1 MPVTPYHPRK
11 TMLCEGLVMQIGT
24 PDTTPSDAVKIA
36 RRLVRRSNVL
46 RGKWKVSLLGPDC
59 RDVELT
65 PRTKSGRISVAK
77 GWELTTALAK
87 EPEVADVE
95 PSLIQPGAEPMLEQV
110 YPPGQVSPSSGGGD
124 VDLPCSKDPDWSLSV
139 CDVQTAWGLTPKPEG
154 MRFGESIV
162 VGHPDTGYTRH
173 PEFFDPARLL
183 VTRGYDFEDD
193 NKDPRDSLK
202 GQAPSHGTSTGS
214 VIMSDHRMQGN
225 VVSGTAPMAQLVP
238 LRVSTSVVHL
248 NFTKLTR
255 ALRHAIADGHHVIS
269 MSLGGPFYSRA
280 LYRAIQD
287 AVDRDVIL
295 LAAAGN
301 VWPWV
306 VYPAKYDEVIAVA
319 ACNCRKK
326 IWKDSASGKAVDVT
340 APGESVWRARTP
352 KREKFKTGRGSGTSY
367 AVATLAG
374 ICALWLAYHGRD
386 KLLARYGAGNLATV
400 FKEVLIKQGVDV
412 PSGWNNSKH
421 GAGIVNANKLLQ
433 ANLPVT
439 ARAAGM
445 RAIHASPVADKQ
457 SRFDV
462 LMDYFPD
469 EDEDAMRRAFSLVL
483 GVKPMEINMLLSNY
497 GDELNFHIAT
507 NPEFRETLLGSA
519 SRRKPSRTSMR
530 QSFQG
535 NSVFRSSVSPA
546 LRERVLGR

>member
-11 TMLCEGLVMQIGT
+11 RMLCEGLVLQIGT
-24 PDTTPSDAVKIA
+24 SNTLPSDAVKIA
-36 RRLVRRSNVL
+36 RRLVRRSGVL
-46 RGKWKVSLLGPDC
+46 RGKWKVSPLGPDC
-59 RDVELT
+59 RDVELS
-65 PRTKSGRISVAK
+65 PRTRSGRISVAK
-77 GWELTTALAK
+77 GWELAAALAK

-95 PSLIQPGAEPMLEQV
+95 PSLIQPGAEPLFEQV
-110 YPPGQVSPSSGGGD
+110 YPPGQVGPSSGGGET
-124 VDLPCSKDPDWSLSV
+124 DLPCSNDPDWSLSL
-139 CDVQTAWGLTPKPEG
+139 CEVQAAWGLNPKPG
-154 MRFGESIV
+154 GTRFGEGVV

-173 PEFFDPARLL
+173 PEFYEPARLL
-183 VTRGYDFEDD
+183 VARGYDFEDD

-214 VIMSDHRMQGN
+214 VIMSDHRMLGN

-248 NFTKLTR
+248 SFAKLTR

-280 LYRAIQD
+280 LHRAIAD
-287 AVDRDVIL
+287 AVERGVIL

-301 VWPWV
+301 IWPWV
-306 VYPAKYDEVIAVA
+306 VYPAKYDEVIGVA

-340 APGESVWRARTP
+340 APGESVWRAHTP
-352 KREKFKTGRGSGTSY
+352 KRAKYKIGRGSGTSY

-374 ICALWLAYHGRD
+374 ICSLWLAYHGRD
-386 KLLARYGAGNLATV
+386 RLLARYGAGNLATV

-412 PSGWNNSKH
+412 PTGWKHSKH
-421 GAGIVNANKLLQ
+421 GAGIVNAKKLLQ
-433 ANLPVT
+433 ASLPVT

-445 RAIHASPVADKQ
+445 RALHASPVADQQ

-462 LMDYFPD
+462 LMEYFPD
-469 EDEDAMRRAFSLVL
+469 TDEGAMRRVLGSIL
-483 GVKPMEINMLLSNY
+483 GVKPVEINTLLTDY

-507 NPEFRETLLGSA
+507 NPEFRDTLLGA
-519 SRRKPSRTSMR
+519 VGRRRTSR
-530 QSFQG
+530 AAVRRAFQN
-535 NSVFRSSVSPA
+535 NSVFKSSASTA
-546 LRERVLGR
+546 LRQRVSGG